1 VLLELITRKQA
12 TTTHH
17 GGGGR
22 SLSVESFVSTYEG
35 DKAQNE
41 MFDEEISEENEIKVL
56 HKIAELAIKCL
67 SDDVDQRPDMT
78 EIAERLQNIKRENNK

>member
-1 VLLELITRKQA
+1 
-12 TTTHH
+12 
-17 GGGGR
+17 
-22 SLSVESFVSTYEG
+22 
-35 DKAQNE
+35 

-78 EIAERLQNIKRENNK
+78 EIAERLQNIKRESNK